1 MSRLSNS
8 VQKALMKLSQPIIE
22 PENLLKLWIW
32 DIFKWEKARKV
43 ARLIESGTEINDAVN
58 IIN

>member
-1 MSRLSNS
+1 
-8 VQKALMKLSQPIIE
+8 MKLSQPIIE